1 MGLSDNTKKTYKIL
15 FERFKDRS
23 NVENVDSLSP
33 ERIIKLVKSI
43 YPDSEKSSLL
53 MLSAIQHFFKSEKM
67 NKDTIF
73 KMEKISRKIS
83 DLNNSISKIE
93 KKGRYSKDEL
103 KKYVKWDDIEGEGLK
118 YINDKSNKTLNRLIV
133 GLYVIIPPR
142 RADYWNLEYKKGSEE
157 KLEKGKNYLVDTPK
171 GLIITLG
178 DYKTVKTHGIITIKL
193 YKSYK
198 KLEDLF
204 LEFIKEEGLNY
215 GDKVFSKFRLNSS
228 NTFSKKVNS
237 LFSKITNRDVGI
249 NILRHSFINDFLSV
263 PRSLEER
270 ENIGL
275 IMGHNTTTQLLYDK
289 KDSKGDIPE

>member
-157 KLEKGKNYLVDTPK
+157 KLEKAFIL
-171 GLIITLG
+171 
-178 DYKTVKTHGIITIKL
+178 KT
-193 YKSYK
+193 
-198 KLEDLF
+198 D
-204 LEFIKEEGLNY
+204 
-215 GDKVFSKFRLNSS
+215 R
-228 NTFSKKVNS
+228 
-237 LFSKITNRDVGI
+237 
-249 NILRHSFINDFLSV
+249 
-263 PRSLEER
+263 
-270 ENIGL
+270 
-275 IMGHNTTTQLLYDK
+275 
-289 KDSKGDIPE
+289 